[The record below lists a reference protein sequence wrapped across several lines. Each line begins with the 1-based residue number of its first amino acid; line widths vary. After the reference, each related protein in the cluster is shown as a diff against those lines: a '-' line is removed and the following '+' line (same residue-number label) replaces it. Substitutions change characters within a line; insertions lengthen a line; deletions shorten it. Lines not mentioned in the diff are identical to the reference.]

1 MKTVYYLGTYRSEL
15 IAERKP
21 AGSSAEDYK
30 MQYLI
35 GVLKRLGYRVVVISL
50 LTSPL
55 RGFHPRKVCSVD
67 AQETHVYLEAFTA
80 RGRFSGTAAA
90 ALSYL
95 ILFRYLLS
103 VLRKG
108 DTLLVYHAQLFSLP
122 VRLARALR
130 RFRLILEIE
139 EIFYREART
148 PKEVAREKT
157 ERALLD
163 AADGYLAVNEAV
175 RAEYCGGKPSVLS
188 YGAYTVP
195 PEYAEPPDDGKI
207 HLVYAGIINAT
218 HGSHTAVAAME
229 HLDDRYRLHI
239 YGFGLQRELDALRD
253 MIAAANARFGGERI
267 LFHGQKAGRAFDEG
281 LQRCHIGL
289 NFNITL
295 APESGQYAFPSK
307 IPSYLGHGLDVLT
320 YRIGSV
326 EHSAFQGC
334 VQYFEEQTPEAVARA
349 VESVTP
355 HDRRT
360 QTALIRDLDRTFVA
374 RLRRLLEEA

>member
-15 IAERKP
+15 IAEREP

-35 GVLKRLGYRVVVISL
+35 GVLKRLGYRVVVVSL

-55 RGFHPRKVCSVD
+55 PGFHPRKICCVD
-67 AQETHVYLEAFTA
+67 ERETHVYLAAFSA

-95 ILFRYLLS
+95 FLFRYLFS
-103 VLRKG
+103 VLRKT
-108 DTLLVYHAQLFSLP
+108 DTLLVYHAQLFSVP
-122 VRLARALR
+122 VRLAKALR

-148 PKEVAREKT
+148 PKEVKRKKT
-157 ERALLD
+157 ECALLG
-163 AADGYLAVNEAV
+163 AADGYLAVNETIQ
-175 RAEYCGGKPSVLS
+175 AEYCGGKPSVIS

-195 PEYAEPPDDGKI
+195 PEYADRPDDGKI

-218 HGSHTAVAAME
+218 HGSHTAVKAME

-239 YGFGLQRELDALRD
+239 YGFGLQRELDALRH
-253 MIAAANARFGGERI
+253 MITQANARFGTERI
-267 LFHGQKAGRAFDEG
+267 VFHGQKGGRAFDEG

-295 APESGQYAFPSK
+295 GPQSGTYAFPSK

-326 EHSAFQGC
+326 TNSELNGC
-334 VQYFEEQTPEAVARA
+334 VQYFEVQTPEAVARA
-349 VESVTP
+349 VESLTL

-360 QTALIRDLDRTFVA
+360 QTALIRDFDRTFA
-374 RLRRLLEEA
+374 GRLHRLLEEA